1 MTQHMIDCTVI
12 VFAKAPD
19 AGKAKTRLIPALGA
33 GGAAAFQARLV
44 RHALRTAATARAMR
58 LELWCAPSLDH
69 PFFAQC
75 ARDFDVALFRQEG
88 ADLGARM
95 AQAMAH
101 AVDRGPAVLI
111 GTDCPALNARHLRLA
126 RDALREYDAV
136 IAPAEDGG
144 YVLIGLKHFDAEVF
158 AGIDWGTDSVMA
170 ETRQRLAALGWRW
183 GELPTLWDVDRP
195 DDLPRLERD
204 YPALLAANET
214 ILPA

>member
-19 AGKAKTRLIPALGA
+19 AGKAKTRLIPALGTD
-33 GGAAAFQARLV
+33 GAAALQARLV
-44 RHALRTAATARAMR
+44 RHTLTTAAAAQTMR
-58 LELWCAPSLDH
+58 MELWCAPGPEH
-69 PFFAQC
+69 PFFASC

-95 AQAMAH
+95 AHAMAR

-111 GTDCPALNARHLRLA
+111 GTDCPALSARHLRLA
-126 RDALREYDAV
+126 HNALREYDAV
-136 IAPAEDGG
+136 IVPAEDGG
-144 YVLIGLKHFDAEVF
+144 YVLIGLKHFDADVF
-158 AGIDWGTDSVMA
+158 AGIAWGTDSVMA
-170 ETRQRLAALGWRW
+170 ETRVRLAALGWRW

-195 DDLPRLERD
+195 DDLLRLERD
-204 YPALLAANET
+204 YPALLAADET